1 MGIDDIA
8 RYVIDQIGLEDYGL
22 VSDIDRKES
31 KTRGDDLVELVGVL
45 RCIKDC
51 NSGPLRPVIRMILG
65 QKERSCDRRASSQS
79 HAANKEV
86 SPGEVHCATPNADR
100 ARV

>member
-1 MGIDDIA
+1 MRVDCIA
-8 RYVIDQIGLEDYGL
+8 RNVIDQIGLEDYGL
-22 VSDIDRKES
+22 ISDVDREES
-31 KTRGDDLVELVGVL
+31 KTRGDDLVKLVGVL

-51 NSGPLRPVIRMILG
+51 NSRLRSVIRMILG

-79 HAANKEV
+79 PAANEEV

>member
-1 MGIDDIA
+1 MRVDCIA
-8 RYVIDQIGLEDYGL
+8 RNVIDQIGLEDYGL
-22 VSDIDRKES
+22 ISDVDREEM
-31 KTRGDDLVELVGVL
+31 KTRSDDLVKLVGVL

-51 NSGPLRPVIRMILG
+51 NSGPLRPVVPMILG

-86 SPGEVHCATPNADR
+86 SPVTTPFLLPKYHRDN
-100 ARV
+100 

>member
-1 MGIDDIA
+1 MRVDCIA
-8 RYVIDQIGLEDYGL
+8 RNVIDQIGLKHYGL
-22 VSDIDRKES
+22 VSDVDREES
-31 KTRGDDLVELVGVL
+31 KTRGEDLVELVGVL

-51 NSGPLRPVIRMILG
+51 NSGPLRQVIRMILG

-86 SPGEVHCATPNADR
+86 SPSEVQCATPNADR